1 LDSCP
6 DPDSAARHERTRCH
20 PALPDL
26 RLRALL
32 PAPLR
37 SPHEYVEMQRR
48 ERLPRRAQRVGSPDH
63 RTRYP
68 PSISNAPQCPVP
80 VEDHTAVSTNDALRD
95 LSTIALLDVLPA
107 LRPLTAPPTKA
118 LLNDPTPLLRAS
130 DTESEVKE
138 GTEETGDYTVGS
150 AR

>member
-1 LDSCP
+1 MNQCSIC
-6 DPDSAARHERTRCH
+6 SAPIAGHGHNAEPVSEGRCC
-20 PALPDL
+20 DL
-26 RLRALL
+26 CN
-32 PAPLR
+32 
-37 SPHEYVEMQRR
+37 Y
-48 ERLPRRAQRVGSPDH
+48 
-63 RTRYP
+63 
-68 PSISNAPQCPVP
+68 
-80 VEDHTAVSTNDALRD
+80 TAVVPARLTDVLTALSTNDALRD